1 MRNPSVR
8 KEFDVYE
15 FIDEEEAELKSSKFL
30 KKFNTPKKRNLDEFR
45 EFDSSPLTK
54 YQFLK
59 SFSSGV
65 KSGGKRMST
74 TSCIDLETNDR
85 NHNCNNHGSPTLH
98 IINEGNCVNE
108 EKTLG
113 SEEITASSPISH
125 REDAHTNHDGV
136 ECVNL
141 FPGCMSVS
149 PVQTLCWNEDSL
161 AKGASSLEVP
171 LSGDRQTKCSLSELL
186 SYKNSVDEI
195 SDDDESETNSFD
207 IKEDQVSAMD
217 HFSGGC
223 EMENINMAVV
233 LHPDYLIYKDL
244 YCTES
249 SLSFSSNCIKLEG
262 QNAYGRKQFISYEW
276 SNVDIIDIES
286 RWYARVETALIKL
299 LIRPNPDVEIPN
311 GVSGVVELKF
321 AVYDPHWFARQE
333 KIMSVDSTYKTFWR
347 DLIDVEDAFVGKNHS
362 FPLKPYYPIFDEHF
376 EDVIYPKGDPDAV
389 SINKRDVELLQP
401 ETFINDTI
409 IDFYIKYL
417 KNKIKPEDRNRFHFF
432 NSFFFRKLADL
443 DKNPSSASE
452 GRAAFL
458 RVRKWTR
465 KVNLFEKDYVLIPVN
480 FNLHW
485 SLIVVCHPGEV
496 ATYKDEELDKS
507 HKVPCI
513 LHMDSIKGSHKGLK
527 NLVQSYLWEE
537 WKERQPEPSEDISP
551 NFFNLRFVPLELPQQ
566 ENSFDCGLFLLH
578 YVERFLAEA
587 PDCFSPF
594 KLTKSSKFLNFEPAE
609 ASLKRTFIQNLI
621 YEVLKGN
628 SPESLSAFHEKESQS
643 VAKENGVEF
652 LLGQQIAAN
661 SCSDFFCNGLS
672 SLSNDDEGI
681 EIKLLGTPDDA
692 QYVRDSGLVLKDL
705 LEPGTIAGSFLNGQF
720 QSFDQTTSCNK
731 FKAVM
736 SPIKEDEETGEQF
749 AFSTSGGAPCTQP
762 GGYAIDDVCTTSYS
776 GKGYEMYDTCSNPG
790 TFMGQNEEDDYG
802 LSSGTSSCDSQ
813 SNLELRVDGMPQIR
827 KSWCPNRQEAAER
840 IRPTSSENML
850 CFTESQDSDFS
861 SEGLDNCI
869 VEDSE
874 EMSRVADEDG
884 KMGSLPS
891 CQENFPASS
900 DHRQSPTVENENHTA
915 NNQDLGDEMDPCQR
929 VTKRARLSF
938 SAEDC
943 SS

>member
-1 MRNPSVR
+1 MRKPSSR
-8 KEFDVYE
+8 KDFEVYE
-15 FIDEEEAELKSSKFL
+15 FKDEEEIELKSRRILNKF
-30 KKFNTPKKRNLDEFR
+30 KSPRKRNLDEFR
-45 EFDSSPLTK
+45 ECDTSPLTK

-65 KSGGKRMST
+65 KSQGKRMST
-74 TSCIDLETNDR
+74 ISCIDLETSDR
-85 NHNCNNHGSPTLH
+85 NHNCNNHGSPSLH
-98 IINEGNCVNE
+98 TSNEGNCVIE

-113 SEEITASSPISH
+113 PEEILVCSPISN
-125 REDAHTNHDGV
+125 REDAHSNHDGV

-141 FPGCMSVS
+141 FPGCTSVS
-149 PVQTLCWNEDSL
+149 SVQTSCWNEDAL
-161 AKGASSLEVP
+161 AKGASSPGVP
-171 LSGDRQTKCSLSELL
+171 LSGDRQTKCNLSELL
-186 SYKNSVDEI
+186 SSNNSVDEI
-195 SDDDESETNSFD
+195 SEDDEREAYSFD
-207 IKEDQVSAMD
+207 IKEDQEGSAMD

-249 SLSFSSNCIKLEG
+249 SLSFSSNCIQLEG
-262 QNAYGRKQFISYEW
+262 QNAYGRKQFISSEW
-276 SNVDIIDIES
+276 SIVDIIDIES
-286 RWYARVETALIKL
+286 RWYARVETALLKL
-299 LIRPNPDVEIPN
+299 WIRPKPDVETEILN

-333 KIMSVDSTYKTFWR
+333 KILSVDCRYKNIWR
-347 DLIDVEDAFVGKNHS
+347 DLIDVEDAFVRKNQS
-362 FPLKPYYPIFDEHF
+362 FSLKPYYPIFDEHF
-376 EDVIYPKGDPDAV
+376 EEVIYPKGDPDAV

-417 KNKIKPEDRNRFHFF
+417 KNRIKPEDRNRFHFF

-465 KVNLFEKDYVLIPVN
+465 KVNLFEKDYVFIPVN

-485 SLIVVCHPGEV
+485 SLIVICHPGEV
-496 ATYKDEELDKS
+496 ATYKDERSDKS

-527 NLVQSYLWEE
+527 ILVQSYLWEE
-537 WKERQPEPSEDISP
+537 WKERQPEPPEDISP
-551 NFFNLRFVPLELPQQ
+551 NFFNLRLVPLELPQQ

-578 YVERFLAEA
+578 YVERFLEEA

-609 ASLKRTFIQNLI
+609 ASLKRSFIQNLI

-628 SPESLSAFHEKESQS
+628 SPESLSAIHEKESQS
-643 VAKENGVEF
+643 HAKENGVEF

-661 SCSDFFCNGLS
+661 SCSAFFCNGLS
-672 SLSNDDEGI
+672 SLSNDDERI
-681 EIKLLGTPDDA
+681 EIKLLGTPDEA
-692 QYVRDSGLVLKDL
+692 QYVGDSGLVLKDF
-705 LEPGTIAGSFLNGQF
+705 LEPGTIAGSFFNGHF

-749 AFSTSGGAPCTQP
+749 AARCTQM
-762 GGYAIDDVCTTSYS
+762 GGYAVNDVCTTSYI

-790 TFMGQNEEDDYG
+790 TCMGQNEDDDYG

-813 SNLELRVDGMPQIR
+813 GNFEPRVDGTPQIR
-827 KSWCPNRQEAAER
+827 RSWCPTRQEEADKL
-840 IRPTSSENML
+840 RPTSSENMQ
-850 CFTESQDSDFS
+850 CSTESQDSDC
-861 SEGLDNCI
+861 SEGLHNCV

-874 EMSRVADEDG
+874 DMSRVADEDG
-884 KMGSLPS
+884 KMGSHSS
-891 CQENFPASS
+891 CQENFPTFS
-900 DHRQSPTVENENHTA
+900 DHRQALSVKNENDTG
-915 NNQDLGDEMDPCQR
+915 NNQDLGDEMDASELVEAR
-929 VTKRARLSF
+929 ATKRARLTL